1 MELAIPL
8 VALGGLYVISN
19 QSKSPQP
26 YRDGGGAYENF
37 QTRNTVLPNTDVPNV
52 NYPSEFPVQNRETDL
67 TSKLST
73 VNMYDTPKVYTDKYF
88 NPYVNNQVNNPFAQS
103 LEYGNINQLSNTQT
117 DTRNAQYQSLTGEKV
132 DGSYFKHNNM
142 TPFFGSKLRNVQV
155 SANSNESIL
164 DNYQGQGSQIIIKR
178 EQSPLFSPETNYQWA
193 TGAPNQSDF
202 IQSRMNVST
211 KMSNV
216 KPFTEER
223 VRPGLGAAGESAGF
237 NSGMMEREMWL
248 PKTADQMRVDNKPKA
263 SGLGAYGY
271 EGPAMSYIPNQATAE
286 MRGRVEKH
294 SPDTVYENTQDRWFT
309 TTGMEKGYTMHAIPV
324 ERHVNRPETTTD
336 YGGAAKSTA
345 PALYASEGEY
355 MPSKHIDL
363 GQVPI
368 GIANANGRNLATETD
383 YGAKT
388 AQVFPNNRSANKP
401 GDYFGAIG
409 TSVSAAIAPLLDIM
423 RPSRKENTIGT
434 LRPYQNPGTTVPQS
448 YIFNPA
454 DKAPTTIRETTEESI
469 GHTYVNA
476 NQHGGAYEVSP
487 QQVANTYRQQTS
499 DYMYVGASS
508 AGDRQR
514 GIRPY
519 DSEYSQTN
527 NDNKSSVIQNTG
539 YTPKGGMSLMQ
550 GDINMMSKPTEAYL
564 VNRRD
569 LQPTMPVQTPSASAM
584 GRVEGANQLYA
595 GLNMDRNVPD
605 IMTALQTNPYVVNYP
620 TGGL

>member
-19 QSKSPQP
+19 QSKSPQ
-26 YRDGGGAYENF
+26 RAYESFEN
-37 QTRNTVLPNTDVPNV
+37 RINSLPNTDIPNV
-52 NYPSEFPVQNRETDL
+52 NFPSEFPIQNRETDL

-88 NPYVNNQVNNPFAQS
+88 NPYVNDQVQNPFAQS
-103 LEYGNINQLSNTQT
+103 VEYGNVNQLSNTQNAA
-117 DTRNAQYQSLTGEKV
+117 RNAQYKSLTGENV

-142 TPFFGSKLRNVQV
+142 TPFYGSKLRNIQV

-223 VRPGLGAAGESAGF
+223 VRPGLGAGGESAGF
-237 NSGMMEREMWL
+237 NSGMMERDMWM
-248 PKTADQMRVDNKPKA
+248 PKSADQMRVDNKPKA
-263 SGLGAYGY
+263 SGLGAYGF
-271 EGPAMSYIPNQATAE
+271 EGPAVSYIPNQATIE
-286 MRGRVEKH
+286 MQGRVEKRL
-294 SPDTVYENTQDRWFT
+294 PEKTFENTQDRWFT
-309 TTGMEKGYTMHAIPV
+309 TTGVEKGYMMNAIPV

-336 YGGAAKSTA
+336 YSGVAKSTA
-345 PALYASEGEY
+345 PALYSSEGEY
-355 MPSKHIDL
+355 MPSKHMDL
-363 GQVPI
+363 GQIPI
-368 GIANANGRNLATETD
+368 GIANANGRNLATDID

-388 AQVFPNNRSANKP
+388 AQVFPNNRSTNKTV
-401 GDYFGAIG
+401 DYFGAIG
-409 TSVSAAIAPLLDIM
+409 TTVGAAIAPLLDIL

-434 LRPYQNPGTTVPQS
+434 LRPYQNPGTTVSQS

-454 DKAPTTIRETTEESI
+454 DKTPTTIRETTEESI

-487 QQVANTYRQQTS
+487 QQAANTYRQQTS

-514 GIRPY
+514 AIRPY
-519 DSEYSQTN
+519 DSEYGQSN
-527 NDNKSSVIQNTG
+527 NENKSSVIQNTG
-539 YTPKGGMSLMQ
+539 YTPKGNMSLMQ
-550 GDINMMSKPTEAYL
+550 GDINMTTKPGEAYL
-564 VNRRD
+564 VNRRE
-569 LQPTMPVQTPSASAM
+569 LQPSMPIQTPSISSM
-584 GRVEGANQLYA
+584 GRMEGTNQLYS
-595 GLNMDRNVPD
+595 GLNMDRNMPD
-605 IMTALQTNPYVVNYP
+605 IMTSLKSNPYVVNYP
-620 TGGL
+620 I

>member
-19 QSKSPQP
+19 QSKSQQI
-26 YRDGGGAYENF
+26 RGGNGAYENF
-37 QTRNTVLPNTDVPNV
+37 ENRTAVLPNTDIPNV
-52 NYPSEFPVQNRETDL
+52 NYPSEFPIQNRETDL

-88 NPYVNNQVNNPFAQS
+88 NPYVNDQVQNSFAQS
-103 LEYGNINQLSNTQT
+103 ADYGSTNQLSNTQNAA
-117 DTRNAQYQSLTGEKV
+117 RNAQYTSLTGETV

-142 TPFFGSKLRNVQV
+142 TPFYGSKLRNVQV
-155 SANSNESIL
+155 AANSNESIL

-223 VRPGLGAAGESAGF
+223 VRPGLGAAGESAGY

-271 EGPAMSYIPNQATAE
+271 EGPAISYIPNQATVE
-286 MRGRVEKH
+286 MQGRVEKNR
-294 SPDTVYENTQDRWFT
+294 PDTVFDNGPDRWFT
-309 TTGMEKGYTMHAIPV
+309 TTGVEKGYMMNAIPV

-336 YGGAAKSTA
+336 YAGVAKSTA

-355 MPSKHIDL
+355 MPSKHMDL

-368 GIANANGRNLATETD
+368 GIANANGRNLAMDTD

-388 AQVFPNNRSANKP
+388 AQVFPNNRSANKS

-409 TSVSAAIAPLLDIM
+409 GGFGAAIAPLLDIL
-423 RPSRKENTIGT
+423 RPSRKENAIGT
-434 LRPYQNPGTTVPQS
+434 LRPYQNPGATVANS

-476 NQHGGAYEVSP
+476 NQNGGAYEVTP
-487 QQVANTYRQQTS
+487 QQAANTYRQQTS
-499 DYMYVGASS
+499 DYLYVGASS

-519 DSEYSQTN
+519 DSEYRQN
-527 NDNKSSVIQNTG
+527 NNENKSSVVQNTG
-539 YTPKGGMSLMQ
+539 YTPKGSMSLMQ
-550 GDINMMSKPTEAYL
+550 GDIHMTSKPTEAYL

-569 LQPTMPVQTPSASAM
+569 LQPTMPVQTPSANAM
-584 GRVEGANQLYA
+584 GRVEGSNQLYS
-595 GLNMDRNVPD
+595 GLNMDRTMPD
-605 IMTALQTNPYVVNYP
+605 IMTALQSNPYVVNYP
-620 TGGL
+620 I

>member
-19 QSKSPQP
+19 QSKSQQI
-26 YRDGGGAYENF
+26 RGGNGAYENF
-37 QTRNTVLPNTDVPNV
+37 ENHTAVLPNTDIPNV
-52 NYPSEFPVQNRETDL
+52 NYPSEFPIQNRETDL

-88 NPYVNNQVNNPFAQS
+88 NPYVNDQVQNPFAQS
-103 LEYGNINQLSNTQT
+103 VNYGSTNQLSNTQNAA
-117 DTRNAQYQSLTGEKV
+117 RNAQYTSLTGETV

-142 TPFFGSKLRNVQV
+142 APFFGSKLRNIQV
-155 SANSNESIL
+155 AANSNESIL

-223 VRPGLGAAGESAGF
+223 VRPGLGAAGESAGY

-248 PKTADQMRVDNKPKA
+248 PKTADQLRVDNKPKA

-271 EGPAMSYIPNQATAE
+271 EGPAISYIPNQATVE
-286 MRGRVEKH
+286 MQGRVEKNR
-294 SPDTVYENTQDRWFT
+294 PDTVFDNGPDRWFT
-309 TTGMEKGYTMHAIPV
+309 TTGVEKGYTMNAIPV
-324 ERHVNRPETTTD
+324 ERYVNRPETTTD
-336 YGGAAKSTA
+336 YAGVAKSTA

-355 MPSKHIDL
+355 MPSKHMDL

-368 GIANANGRNLATETD
+368 GIANANGRNLATDAD

-409 TSVSAAIAPLLDIM
+409 GGFGAAIAPLLDIL
-423 RPSRKENTIGT
+423 RPSRKENAIGT
-434 LRPYQNPGTTVPQS
+434 LRPYQNPGATVSNS

-454 DKAPTTIRETTEESI
+454 DKLPTTIRETTEESI

-487 QQVANTYRQQTS
+487 QQPANTYRQQTS

-519 DSEYSQTN
+519 DSEYRQN
-527 NDNKSSVIQNTG
+527 NNENKSSVVQNTG
-539 YTPKGGMSLMQ
+539 YTPKGSMSLMQ
-550 GDINMMSKPTEAYL
+550 GDINMTSKPTEAYL
-564 VNRRD
+564 MNRRD
-569 LQPTMPVQTPSASAM
+569 LQPTMPVQTPSANAM
-584 GRVEGANQLYA
+584 GRVEGANQLYS
-595 GLNMDRNVPD
+595 GLNMDRTTPD
-605 IMTALQTNPYVVNYP
+605 IMTALKSNPYVVNYP
-620 TGGL
+620 I